1 MLWSGKRSK
10 IIVLLCNT
18 KVSEGVHIWKIDLNS
33 KKEFVGLMKLNYFGD
48 VKKSIL
54 RLLAAVFYFSLAGFP
69 GAEIQGQTLTP
80 KYSNEFL
87 SIGVGARALGM
98 GGAQVAAVR
107 DVTASY
113 WNPAALT
120 GIRHKYEFSLMHAEY
135 FAGIAQYDYLGF
147 STPLGDQ
154 NQLAASLIR
163 FGVDDIPDT
172 RFLYDANGA
181 LNYDNIQ
188 FFNAADYALLLSFAR
203 DFSDK
208 LKLGANAKIIHRN
221 VGKFAQAWGFGL
233 DLGGLYIQKKWTFGF
248 MVRDITT
255 TYNAWSHDA
264 EQVRD
269 IYSQTNNEI
278 PVNSVEITLPKAIA
292 GVTYSWNLSSSFTL
306 LTALDLETTFDG
318 PRNTLISGSVLSI
331 DPRMGLELGFKQLA
345 YLRAG
350 VSNFQYIKDFQG
362 NESISF
368 LPSLGLGVSL
378 NEKFQLDYAL
388 SDLGDVSES
397 PYSHIF
403 SIKVRLEK
411 LKEEDKKFKAWE

>member
-1 MLWSGKRSK
+1 MNVTKFLFFLANWC
-10 IIVLLCNT
+10 LLSLS
-18 KVSEGVHIWKIDLNS
+18 VNS
-33 KKEFVGLMKLNYFGD
+33 
-48 VKKSIL
+48 S
-54 RLLAAVFYFSLAGFP
+54 FS
-69 GAEIQGQTLTP
+69 QNLTP

-107 DVTASY
+107 DVTAAY

-120 GIRHKYEFSLMHAEY
+120 RIRHQYEFSLMHAEY

-147 STPLGDQ
+147 SMPLGNQ
-154 NQLAASLIR
+154 NQIAASMIR

-181 LNYDNIQ
+181 INYNNVQ

-203 DFSDK
+203 DISDK
-208 LKLGANAKIIHRN
+208 IKVGANAKVIHRN

-233 DLGGLYIQKKWTFGF
+233 DVGGLYIQKRMTVGL

-255 TYNAWSHDA
+255 TYNAWTHNADL
-264 EQVRD
+264 VRE

-278 PVNSVEITLPKAIA
+278 PLNTIEITLPKAIA
-292 GVTYSWNLSSSFTL
+292 SIAFDWKLGEKFGL

-318 PRNTLISGSVLSI
+318 ARNTLISSSGFSI
-331 DPRMGLELGFKQLA
+331 DPKFGLELGFKNLV
-345 YLRAG
+345 YLRGG
-350 VSNFQYIKDFQG
+350 VSNFQHIKDFQG
-362 NESISF
+362 QKSLNF
-368 LPSLGLGVSL
+368 LPAAGLGVIL
-378 NEKFQLDYAL
+378 NERFQLDYTL

-403 SIKVRLEK
+403 SVKVSLEK
-411 LKEEDKKFKAWE
+411 LTSDFRKFNSWEK

>member
-1 MLWSGKRSK
+1 MSRTRFLIFLS
-10 IIVLLCNT
+10 LCFLQ
-18 KVSEGVHIWKIDLNS
+18 EIWGVQA
-33 KKEFVGLMKLNYFGD
+33 
-48 VKKSIL
+48 
-54 RLLAAVFYFSLAGFP
+54 LA
-69 GAEIQGQTLTP
+69 QDLTP

-98 GGAQVAAVR
+98 GGAQVGAVR
-107 DVTASY
+107 DVTAAY

-120 GIRHKYEFSLMHAEY
+120 AIRHEYEFSLMHAEY

-154 NQLAASLIR
+154 NQIAVSLIR

-181 LNYDNIQ
+181 INYNNIQ

-203 DFSDK
+203 DISEKFK
-208 LKLGANAKIIHRN
+208 VGANAKIIHRN

-233 DLGGLYIQKKWTFGF
+233 DVGGIYLHKKMTLGL

-255 TYNAWSHDA
+255 TYNAWTHDA
-264 EQVRD
+264 ELVRD

-278 PVNSVEITLPKAIA
+278 PLNTVEITLPKAIA
-292 GVTYSWNLSSSFTL
+292 SIAYDWKIGDRFSL

-318 PRNTLISGSVLSI
+318 PRNTLISTSAFSM
-331 DPRMGLELGFKQLA
+331 DPRFGLELGFKKMVFV
-345 YLRAG
+345 RGG
-350 VSNFQYIKDFQG
+350 VGNFQYIKDFQG
-362 NESISF
+362 QKSLNF
-368 LPSLGLGVSL
+368 MPSAGLGVILS
-378 NEKFQLDYAL
+378 ERFQIDYAL

-403 SIKVRLEK
+403 SVKVSLEK
-411 LKEEDKKFKAWE
+411 LSPDFRKFNSWER

>member
-1 MLWSGKRSK
+1 MSYFVVVK
-10 IIVLLCNT
+10 INRT
-18 KVSEGVHIWKIDLNS
+18 
-33 KKEFVGLMKLNYFGD
+33 
-48 VKKSIL
+48 
-54 RLLAAVFYFSLAGFP
+54 RLLIYSIALIPIFFGWEVY
-69 GAEIQGQTLTP
+69 GQSLTP

-98 GGAQVAAVR
+98 GGAQVGAVR

-120 GIRHKYEFSLMHAEY
+120 GLRHQYEASLMHAEY

-154 NQLAASLIR
+154 NQIGVSLIR

-208 LKLGANAKIIHRN
+208 WKVGANAKVIHRN

-233 DLGGLYIQKKWTFGF
+233 DLGALYIQKRLTLGL
-248 MVRDITT
+248 MIRDITT
-255 TYNAWSHDA
+255 TYNAWTHDA
-264 EQVRD
+264 DQVRD

-278 PVNSVEITLPKAIA
+278 PVNTVEITLPKAIA
-292 GVTYSWNLSSSFTL
+292 SIAYDWNLGESFHL

-318 PRNTLISGSVLSI
+318 ARNTLISSDALSI
-331 DPRMGLELGFKQLA
+331 DPRFGLELGFKNTA
-345 YLRAG
+345 FLRG
-350 VSNFQYIKDFQG
+350 GMSNFQYIKDFQG
-362 NESISF
+362 NESMNF
-368 LPSLGLGVSL
+368 LPSVGVGVLISEL
-378 NEKFQLDYAL
+378 FQIDYAL

-403 SIKVRLEK
+403 SLRVSLEK
-411 LKEEDKKFKAWE
+411 LQPGSKKFKAWE

>member
-1 MLWSGKRSK
+1 MNVTKFLFFLANWC
-10 IIVLLCNT
+10 LLSLS
-18 KVSEGVHIWKIDLNS
+18 VNS
-33 KKEFVGLMKLNYFGD
+33 
-48 VKKSIL
+48 S
-54 RLLAAVFYFSLAGFP
+54 FS
-69 GAEIQGQTLTP
+69 QNLTP

-107 DVTASY
+107 DVTAAY

-120 GIRHKYEFSLMHAEY
+120 RIRHQYEFSLMHAEY

-147 STPLGDQ
+147 SMPLGNQ
-154 NQLAASLIR
+154 NQIAASMIR

-181 LNYDNIQ
+181 INYNNVQ

-203 DFSDK
+203 DISDK
-208 LKLGANAKIIHRN
+208 IKVGANAKVIHRN

-233 DLGGLYIQKKWTFGF
+233 DVGGLYIQKRMTLGL

-255 TYNAWSHDA
+255 TYNAWTHNADL
-264 EQVRD
+264 VRE

-278 PVNSVEITLPKAIA
+278 PLNTIEITLPKAIA
-292 GVTYSWNLSSSFTL
+292 SIAFDWKLGEKFGL

-318 PRNTLISGSVLSI
+318 ARNTLISTSGFSI
-331 DPRMGLELGFKQLA
+331 DPKFGLELGFKNLV
-345 YLRAG
+345 YLRGG
-350 VSNFQYIKDFQG
+350 VSNFQHIKDFQG
-362 NESISF
+362 QKSLNF
-368 LPSLGLGVSL
+368 LPAAGLGVIL
-378 NEKFQLDYAL
+378 NERFQLDYAL

-403 SIKVRLEK
+403 SVKVSLEK
-411 LKEEDKKFKAWE
+411 LTSDFRKFNSWEK